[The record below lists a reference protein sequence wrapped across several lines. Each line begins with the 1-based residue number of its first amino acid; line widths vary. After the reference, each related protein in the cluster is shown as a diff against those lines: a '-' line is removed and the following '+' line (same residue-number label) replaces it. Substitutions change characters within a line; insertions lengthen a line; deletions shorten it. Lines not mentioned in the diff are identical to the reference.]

1 MITPLF
7 EVSKGDR
14 PRLRIG
20 VLVDGPLVPRYVAT
34 ILEDIARSNFADVV
48 LVVVHCPVLD
58 HPLSGLAHELYLRVD
73 RLVAGDGDPL
83 VLVDPGMGTHGA
95 DRLEVSSTDG
105 RSNLRISAADLAE
118 IRRRDLDV
126 LLRFCT
132 AVPRGELLG
141 AARYGVWS
149 YHFGADDRPRG
160 GAPYFTELAEQAP
173 TRPAQLEVL
182 DDDPS
187 QGLVLCQSIFGRQ
200 KGPLLAKYREAP
212 IWESTHFVLWKLH
225 DLHELGWDHV
235 RSHGQPHVP
244 AARTA
249 GTARTPTTLEMTRF
263 LGARVALTAENRLKG
278 QSFQQ
283 TRWKIGLRRTK
294 TLIPDAKDPADL
306 SGFRL
311 LDAPPDHYWADP
323 FLIEHGG
330 ATFLFYEDFDR
341 RRTEGVI
348 GRAEVLPDGTLGPA
362 EVCLDAGYHLSFPFV
377 FEHDGE
383 VFMLP
388 ESLANGTVT
397 LYRARRFPDEWVQE
411 KVLFRGN
418 AFDTSLFHDGSHF
431 YFFTALCDRDHRG
444 MKALLFVADSLTG
457 DWRLH
462 PENPLSSDARNARN
476 AGAVFRHEGRLF
488 RPAQDCGPHYGY
500 AFSLQEIVTLSP
512 DRYEERLF
520 STIDPE
526 HLPIPAQSVHT
537 YNHCRDIEVIDIEEP
552 MPGRKR

>member
-187 QGLVLCQSIFGRQ
+187 QGLVLC
-200 KGPLLAKYREAP
+200 
-212 IWESTHFVLWKLH
+212 
-225 DLHELGWDHV
+225 
-235 RSHGQPHVP
+235 
-244 AARTA
+244 
-249 GTARTPTTLEMTRF
+249 
-263 LGARVALTAENRLKG
+263 
-278 QSFQQ
+278 
-283 TRWKIGLRRTK
+283 
-294 TLIPDAKDPADL
+294 
-306 SGFRL
+306 
-311 LDAPPDHYWADP
+311 
-323 FLIEHGG
+323 
-330 ATFLFYEDFDR
+330 
-341 RRTEGVI
+341 
-348 GRAEVLPDGTLGPA
+348 
-362 EVCLDAGYHLSFPFV
+362 
-377 FEHDGE
+377 
-383 VFMLP
+383 
-388 ESLANGTVT
+388 
-397 LYRARRFPDEWVQE
+397 
-411 KVLFRGN
+411 
-418 AFDTSLFHDGSHF
+418 
-431 YFFTALCDRDHRG
+431 
-444 MKALLFVADSLTG
+444 
-457 DWRLH
+457 
-462 PENPLSSDARNARN
+462 
-476 AGAVFRHEGRLF
+476 
-488 RPAQDCGPHYGY
+488 
-500 AFSLQEIVTLSP
+500 
-512 DRYEERLF
+512 
-520 STIDPE
+520 
-526 HLPIPAQSVHT
+526 
-537 YNHCRDIEVIDIEEP
+537 
-552 MPGRKR
+552 